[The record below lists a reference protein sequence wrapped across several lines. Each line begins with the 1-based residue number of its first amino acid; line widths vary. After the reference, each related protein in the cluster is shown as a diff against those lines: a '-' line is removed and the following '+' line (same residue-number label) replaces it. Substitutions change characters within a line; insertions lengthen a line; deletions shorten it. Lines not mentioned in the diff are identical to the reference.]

1 MQAALSGVTPLTPTG
16 VCPHQ
21 GKGLEFSALCWQPGD
36 AASTAFRADL
46 APFCLQIAELENVNW
61 DLLGQMS
68 QPRAV
73 NVEFSAYL
81 SLAEMPFSPLVG

>member
-1 MQAALSGVTPLTPTG
+1 M
-16 VCPHQ
+16 
-21 GKGLEFSALCWQPGD
+21 
-36 AASTAFRADL
+36 STAFRADL

-61 DLLGQMS
+61 DLLGQIS

-81 SLAEMPFSPLVG
+81 LLAEMPFPPLVG